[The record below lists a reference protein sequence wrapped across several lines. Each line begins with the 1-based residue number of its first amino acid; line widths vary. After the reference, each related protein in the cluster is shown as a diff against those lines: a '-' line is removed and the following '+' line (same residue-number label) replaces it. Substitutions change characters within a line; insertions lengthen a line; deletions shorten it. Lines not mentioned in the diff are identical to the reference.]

1 MQTMNSKI
9 RYYLLILMLFFVV
22 QKSSSQVDLHR
33 KISINV
39 EDLLVPQTLH
49 VIEQGYNF
57 FFAYNSRQIPAYDR
71 VTMNER
77 NIALK
82 KALDKILSN
91 RFAYTTIGNHVIL
104 RLKGINTETEDFIIL
119 GVVRNSDGIPLDS
132 AVVYAV
138 KENKAAI
145 TNNDGSFHL
154 RLKEPTQYIHISC
167 PDYIDTLLIAETL
180 NKEKIINLYRKVPST
195 TLSPSEIKE
204 LNVSSSQKQF
214 EKLAVVRNL
223 VPQSALYLNRLV
235 NTIRSIPVQVS
246 FLPGM
251 GSQQLTKGLNVN
263 RFSLNILAGYSK
275 GISGFEI
282 GGLANITESNV
293 KGGQVAG
300 LVNVVN
306 GQINGLQ
313 LAGIFNYTFSKIT
326 GAQISGIGNIS
337 NHDVDGLQLAG
348 ISNNNKGAINGVQL
362 SGVLNTNLRKIT
374 GLQLA
379 GIANI
384 QVDKISGCQISGI
397 YGIASDIKGVQLS
410 GIMSHTT
417 HDVSGVQ
424 ISSILNKARKL
435 NGVQFGI
442 VNIADSIENGVQV
455 GLFNIVKNGYR
466 AFEFTKDETYYCNF
480 MYKTGGKRLY
490 SILNAGIMKDKV
502 GVGYGFGYIQPIY
515 KRLSVN
521 LDALYSTLL
530 ATNNSNTYQ
539 GKIMNLRLGINYRIL
554 KHLTLTEG
562 LSFNIYDPDKENQS
576 SGSAGKISFVGN
588 SHNNISQAFQNNT
601 KTIWVGWFFGV
612 RF

>member
-1 MQTMNSKI
+1 MEMMTNKI
-9 RYYLLILMLFFVV
+9 RYFLLILMLALVA
-22 QKSSSQVDLHR
+22 QNSSSQVDLHR

-39 EDLLVPQTLH
+39 QNLFVPQTLH
-49 VIEQGYNF
+49 VIEQGYDF
-57 FFAYNSRQIPAYDR
+57 FFAYNPRQIPAYDR

-82 KALDKILSN
+82 KALDRILSN

-104 RLKGINTETEDFIIL
+104 RLKGINTESEDFIIL
-119 GVVRNSDGIPLDS
+119 GVVRNSDGLPLDS

-145 TNNDGSFHL
+145 TNNDGAFHL

-167 PDYIDTLLIAETL
+167 PDYIDTLLVAETL
-180 NKEKIINLYRKVPST
+180 NTEKIINLNRKVPST

-204 LNVSSSQKQF
+204 LKVSSSQKQF
-214 EKLAVVRNL
+214 EKLSLVRNL

-263 RFSLNILAGYSK
+263 HFSLNILAGYSK
-275 GISGFEI
+275 GLSGFEI

-337 NHDVDGLQLAG
+337 NHDVEGLQLAG
-348 ISNNNKGAINGVQL
+348 IFNNNKGTIDGVQL
-362 SGVLNTNLRKIT
+362 GGVLNTNLSKIT

-384 QVDKISGCQISGI
+384 QVNQITGCQISGI
-397 YGIASDIKGVQLS
+397 YGLASDVNGVQLS

-424 ISSILNKARKL
+424 VSSILNRARKL
-435 NGVQFGI
+435 NGLQFGL
-442 VNIADSIENGVQV
+442 VNIADTIESGVQV
-455 GLFNIVKNGYR
+455 GLFNFVKNGYR
-466 AFEFTKDETYYCNF
+466 ALEFTKDETYYCNF
-480 MYKTGGKRLY
+480 MYKTGGKKLY
-490 SILNAGIMKDKV
+490 SILDAGIGKDKV
-502 GVGYGFGYIQPIY
+502 GVGYGVGFIQPIY

-521 LDALYSTLL
+521 IDAIYSSLL
-530 ATNNSNTYQ
+530 ATNSSDTYQ
-539 GKIMNLRLGINYRIL
+539 GSMVNVRLGLNYRL
-554 KHLTLTEG
+554 EKHLTLVGG
-562 LSFNIYDPDKENQS
+562 LSFNYYDPDKENEK
-576 SGSAGKISFVGN
+576 SGSAGKISFTGN
-588 SHNNISQAFQNNT
+588 SSSMISQAFQNNN
-601 KTIWVGWFFGV
+601 KAMWFGWFFGV
-612 RF
+612 KF

>member
-1 MQTMNSKI
+1 MTNKI
-9 RYYLLILMLFFVV
+9 RYFLLILMLALVA
-22 QKSSSQVDLHR
+22 QNSSSQVDLHR

-39 EDLLVPQTLH
+39 QNLFVPQTLH
-49 VIEQGYNF
+49 VIEQGYDF
-57 FFAYNSRQIPAYDR
+57 FFAYNPRQIPAYDR

-91 RFAYTTIGNHVIL
+91 RFAYMTIGNHVIL
-104 RLKGINTETEDFIIL
+104 RLKGINTESEDFIIL
-119 GVVRNSDGIPLDS
+119 GVVRNSDGLPLDS

-145 TNNDGSFHL
+145 TNDDGAFHL

-167 PDYIDTLLIAETL
+167 PNYIDTLLIAETL
-180 NKEKIINLYRKVPST
+180 NTEKIINLYRKVPST
-195 TLSPSEIKE
+195 TLSPSEIQE

-214 EKLAVVRNL
+214 EKLSLVRNL

-235 NTIRSIPVQVS
+235 NTIRSIPIQVS

-263 RFSLNILAGYSK
+263 SFSLNILAGYSK

-282 GGLANITESNV
+282 GSLANIIGGDV

-300 LVNVVN
+300 IANIVN

-313 LAGIFNYTFSKIT
+313 LAGVFNYTFNHVS
-326 GAQISGIGNIS
+326 GVQISGVGNIS
-337 NHDVDGLQLAG
+337 NNNVEGLQLAG
-348 ISNNNKGAINGVQL
+348 VSNNNKGTINGAQI
-362 SGVLNTNLRKIT
+362 SGVLNTNLRKMT

-379 GIANI
+379 GVANI
-384 QVDKISGCQISGI
+384 QIDKIIGCQLSGV
-397 YGIASDIKGVQLS
+397 YGIASDVKGVQFS

-424 ISSILNKARKL
+424 ISSLLNKARKL
-435 NGVQFGI
+435 NGLQIGI

-490 SILNAGIMKDKV
+490 SILDAGIMKDNV
-502 GVGYGFGYIQPIY
+502 GVGYGMGYIQPIY
-515 KRLSVN
+515 KRLSIN
-521 LDALYSTLL
+521 MDAIYSALL
-530 ATNNSNTYQ
+530 ATNTSDTYQ
-539 GKIMNLRLGINYRIL
+539 GKIMDFRLGINYRIQ
-554 KHLTLTEG
+554 KYLTLTGG
-562 LSFNIYDPDKENQS
+562 LSFNQYDPDKENER
-576 SGSAGKISFVGN
+576 SGSAGKISFTGN
-588 SHNNISQAFQNNT
+588 SSNTISQAFQNN
-601 KTIWVGWFFGV
+601 KKAMWFGWFFGV

>member
-1 MQTMNSKI
+1 MTNKI
-9 RYYLLILMLFFVV
+9 RYFLLILMLALVA
-22 QKSSSQVDLHR
+22 QNSSSQVDLHR

-39 EDLLVPQTLH
+39 QNLFVPQTLH
-49 VIEQGYNF
+49 VIEQGYDF
-57 FFAYNSRQIPAYDR
+57 FFAYNPRQIPAYDR

-91 RFAYTTIGNHVIL
+91 RFAYMTIGNHVIL
-104 RLKGINTETEDFIIL
+104 RLKGINTESEDFIIL
-119 GVVRNSDGIPLDS
+119 GVVRNSDGLPLDS

-145 TNNDGSFHL
+145 TNDDGAFHL

-167 PDYIDTLLIAETL
+167 PNYIDTLLIAETL
-180 NKEKIINLYRKVPST
+180 NTEKIINLYRKVPST
-195 TLSPSEIKE
+195 TLSPSEIQE

-214 EKLAVVRNL
+214 EKLSLVRNL

-235 NTIRSIPVQVS
+235 NTIRSIPIQVS

-263 RFSLNILAGYSK
+263 SFSLNILAGYSK

-282 GGLANITESNV
+282 GSLANIIGGDV

-300 LVNVVN
+300 IANIVN

-313 LAGIFNYTFSKIT
+313 LAGVFNYTFNHVS
-326 GAQISGIGNIS
+326 GVQISGVGNIS
-337 NHDVDGLQLAG
+337 NNNVEGLQLAG
-348 ISNNNKGAINGVQL
+348 VSNNNKGTINGAQI
-362 SGVLNTNLRKIT
+362 SGVLNTNLRKMT

-379 GIANI
+379 GVANI
-384 QVDKISGCQISGI
+384 QIDKIIGCQLSGV
-397 YGIASDIKGVQLS
+397 YGIASDVKGVQFS

-424 ISSILNKARKL
+424 ISSLLNKARKL
-435 NGVQFGI
+435 NGLQIGI

-490 SILNAGIMKDKV
+490 SILDAGIMKDNV
-502 GVGYGFGYIQPIY
+502 GVGYGMGYIQPIY
-515 KRLSVN
+515 KRLSIN
-521 LDALYSTLL
+521 MDAIYSALL
-530 ATNNSNTYQ
+530 ATNTSDTYQ
-539 GKIMNLRLGINYRIL
+539 GKIMNFRLGINYRIQ
-554 KHLTLTEG
+554 KHLTLTGG
-562 LSFNIYDPDKENQS
+562 LSFNQYDPDKENER
-576 SGSAGKISFVGN
+576 SGSAGKISFTGN
-588 SHNNISQAFQNNT
+588 SSNTISQAFQNN
-601 KTIWVGWFFGV
+601 KKAMWLGWFFGV

>member
-1 MQTMNSKI
+1 METMKNKI
-9 RYYLLILMLFFVV
+9 RYFLLILILALVA
-22 QKSSSQVDLHR
+22 QNSSSQVDLHR

-39 EDLLVPQTLH
+39 QNLFVPQTLH
-49 VIEQGYNF
+49 VIEQGYDF
-57 FFAYNSRQIPAYDR
+57 FFAYNPRQIPAYDR

-82 KALDKILSN
+82 KALDRILSN

-104 RLKGINTETEDFIIL
+104 RLKGINTESEDFIIL
-119 GVVRNSDGIPLDS
+119 GVVRNSDGLPLDS

-145 TNNDGSFHL
+145 TNNDGAFHL

-167 PDYIDTLLIAETL
+167 PDYIDTLLVAETL
-180 NKEKIINLYRKVPST
+180 NTEKIINLNRKVPST
-195 TLSPSEIKE
+195 TLSPSDIKE
-204 LNVSSSQKQF
+204 LKVSSSQKQF
-214 EKLAVVRNL
+214 EKLSLVRNL

-263 RFSLNILAGYSK
+263 HFSLNILAGYSK
-275 GISGFEI
+275 GLSGFEI

-337 NHDVDGLQLAG
+337 NHDVEGLQLAG
-348 ISNNNKGAINGVQL
+348 IFNNNKGTIDGVQL
-362 SGVLNTNLRKIT
+362 GGVLNTNLGKIT

-384 QVDKISGCQISGI
+384 QVNQITGCQISGI
-397 YGIASDIKGVQLS
+397 YGLASDVNGVQLS

-424 ISSILNKARKL
+424 VSSILNRARKL
-435 NGVQFGI
+435 NGLQFGL
-442 VNIADSIENGVQV
+442 VNIADTIESGVQV
-455 GLFNIVKNGYR
+455 GLFNFVKNGYR
-466 AFEFTKDETYYCNF
+466 ALEFTKDETYYCNF
-480 MYKTGGKRLY
+480 MYKTGGKKLY
-490 SILNAGIMKDKV
+490 SILDAGIGKDKV
-502 GVGYGFGYIQPIY
+502 GLGYGVGFIQPIY

-521 LDALYSTLL
+521 IDAIYSSLL
-530 ATNNSNTYQ
+530 ATNSSDTYQ
-539 GKIMNLRLGINYRIL
+539 GSLVNVRLGLNYRL
-554 KHLTLTEG
+554 EKHLTLVGG
-562 LSFNIYDPDKENQS
+562 LSFNHYDPDKENEK
-576 SGSAGKISFVGN
+576 SGSAGKISFTGN
-588 SHNNISQAFQNNT
+588 SSSMISQAFQNNN
-601 KTIWVGWFFGV
+601 KAMWFGWFFGV
-612 RF
+612 KF

>member
-1 MQTMNSKI
+1 MEMMTNKI
-9 RYYLLILMLFFVV
+9 RYFLLILMLALVA
-22 QKSSSQVDLHR
+22 QNSSSQVDLHR

-39 EDLLVPQTLH
+39 QNLFVPQTLH
-49 VIEQGYNF
+49 VIEQGYDF
-57 FFAYNSRQIPAYDR
+57 FFAYNPRQIPAYDR

-104 RLKGINTETEDFIIL
+104 RLKGINTESEDFIIL
-119 GVVRNSDGIPLDS
+119 GVVRNSDGLPLDS

-145 TNNDGSFHL
+145 TNDDGAFHL

-167 PDYIDTLLIAETL
+167 PNYIDTLLIAETL
-180 NKEKIINLYRKVPST
+180 NTEKIINLYRKVPST
-195 TLSPSEIKE
+195 TLSPSEIQE

-214 EKLAVVRNL
+214 EKLSLVRNL

-235 NTIRSIPVQVS
+235 NTIRSIPIQVS

-263 RFSLNILAGYSK
+263 SFSLNILAGYSK

-282 GGLANITESNV
+282 GSLANIIGGDV

-300 LVNVVN
+300 IANIVN

-313 LAGIFNYTFSKIT
+313 LAGVFNYTFNHVS
-326 GAQISGIGNIS
+326 GVQISGVGNIS
-337 NHDVDGLQLAG
+337 NNNVEGLQLAG
-348 ISNNNKGAINGVQL
+348 VSNNNKGTINGAQI
-362 SGVLNTNLRKIT
+362 SGVLNTNLRKMT

-379 GIANI
+379 GVANI
-384 QVDKISGCQISGI
+384 QIDKIIGCQLSGV
-397 YGIASDIKGVQLS
+397 YGIASDVKGVQFS

-424 ISSILNKARKL
+424 ISSLLNKARKL
-435 NGVQFGI
+435 NGLQIGI

-490 SILNAGIMKDKV
+490 SILDAGIMKDNV
-502 GVGYGFGYIQPIY
+502 GVGYGMGYIQPIY
-515 KRLSVN
+515 KRLSIN
-521 LDALYSTLL
+521 MDAIYSALL
-530 ATNNSNTYQ
+530 ATNTSDTYQ
-539 GKIMNLRLGINYRIL
+539 GKIMDFRLGINYRIQ
-554 KHLTLTEG
+554 KHLTLTGG
-562 LSFNIYDPDKENQS
+562 LSFNQYDPDKENER
-576 SGSAGKISFVGN
+576 SGSAGKISFTGN
-588 SHNNISQAFQNNT
+588 SSNTISQAFQNN
-601 KTIWVGWFFGV
+601 KKAMWLGWFFGV

>member
-1 MQTMNSKI
+1 MTNKI
-9 RYYLLILMLFFVV
+9 RYFLLILMLALVA
-22 QKSSSQVDLHR
+22 QNSSSQVDLHR

-39 EDLLVPQTLH
+39 QNLFVPQTLH
-49 VIEQGYNF
+49 VIEQGYDF
-57 FFAYNSRQIPAYDR
+57 FFAYNPRQIPAYDR

-91 RFAYTTIGNHVIL
+91 RFAYMTIGNHVIL
-104 RLKGINTETEDFIIL
+104 RLKGINTESEDFIIL
-119 GVVRNSDGIPLDS
+119 GVVRNSDGLPLDS

-145 TNNDGSFHL
+145 TNDDGAFHL

-167 PDYIDTLLIAETL
+167 PNYIDTLLIAETL
-180 NKEKIINLYRKVPST
+180 NTEKIINLYRKVPST
-195 TLSPSEIKE
+195 TLSPSEIQE

-214 EKLAVVRNL
+214 EKLSLVRNL

-235 NTIRSIPVQVS
+235 NTIRSIPIQVS

-263 RFSLNILAGYSK
+263 SFSLNILAGYSK

-282 GGLANITESNV
+282 GSLANIIGGNL

-300 LVNVVN
+300 IANIVN

-313 LAGIFNYTFSKIT
+313 LAGVFNYTFNHVS
-326 GAQISGIGNIS
+326 GVQISGVGNIS
-337 NHDVDGLQLAG
+337 NNNVEGLQLAG
-348 ISNNNKGAINGVQL
+348 VSNNNKGTINGAQI
-362 SGVLNTNLRKIT
+362 SGVLNTNLRKMT

-379 GIANI
+379 GVANI
-384 QVDKISGCQISGI
+384 QIDKIIGCQLSGV
-397 YGIASDIKGVQLS
+397 YGIASDVKGVQFS

-424 ISSILNKARKL
+424 ISSLLNKARKL
-435 NGVQFGI
+435 NGLQIGI

-490 SILNAGIMKDKV
+490 SILDAGIMKDNV
-502 GVGYGFGYIQPIY
+502 GVGYGMGYIQPIY
-515 KRLSVN
+515 KRLSIN
-521 LDALYSTLL
+521 MDAIYSALL
-530 ATNNSNTYQ
+530 ATNTSDTYQ
-539 GKIMNLRLGINYRIL
+539 GKIMDFRLGINYRIQ
-554 KHLTLTEG
+554 KHLTLTGG
-562 LSFNIYDPDKENQS
+562 LSFNQYDPDKENER
-576 SGSAGKISFVGN
+576 SGSAGKISFTGN
-588 SHNNISQAFQNNT
+588 SSNTISQAFQNN
-601 KTIWVGWFFGV
+601 KKAMWLGWFFGV

>member
-1 MQTMNSKI
+1 
-9 RYYLLILMLFFVV
+9 MLALVA
-22 QKSSSQVDLHR
+22 QNSSSQVDLHR

-39 EDLLVPQTLH
+39 QNLFVPQTLH
-49 VIEQGYNF
+49 VIEQGYDF
-57 FFAYNSRQIPAYDR
+57 FFAYNPRQIPAYDR

-91 RFAYTTIGNHVIL
+91 RFAYMTIGNHVIL
-104 RLKGINTETEDFIIL
+104 RLKGINTESEDFIIL
-119 GVVRNSDGIPLDS
+119 GVVRNSDGLPLDS

-145 TNNDGSFHL
+145 TNDDGAFHL

-167 PDYIDTLLIAETL
+167 PNYIDTLLIAETL
-180 NKEKIINLYRKVPST
+180 NTEKIINLYRKVPST
-195 TLSPSEIKE
+195 TLSPSEIQE

-214 EKLAVVRNL
+214 EKLSLVRNL

-235 NTIRSIPVQVS
+235 NTIRSIPIQVS

-263 RFSLNILAGYSK
+263 SFSLNILAGYSK

-282 GGLANITESNV
+282 GSLANIIGGDV

-300 LVNVVN
+300 IANIVN

-313 LAGIFNYTFSKIT
+313 LAGVFNYTFNHVS
-326 GAQISGIGNIS
+326 GVQISGVGNIS
-337 NHDVDGLQLAG
+337 NNNVEGLQLAG
-348 ISNNNKGAINGVQL
+348 VSNNNKGTINGAQI
-362 SGVLNTNLRKIT
+362 SGVLNTNLRKMT

-379 GIANI
+379 GVANI
-384 QVDKISGCQISGI
+384 QIDKIIGCQLSGV
-397 YGIASDIKGVQLS
+397 YGIASDVKGVQFS

-424 ISSILNKARKL
+424 ISSLLNKARKL
-435 NGVQFGI
+435 NGLQIGI

-490 SILNAGIMKDKV
+490 SILDAGIMKDNV
-502 GVGYGFGYIQPIY
+502 GVGYGMGYIQPIY
-515 KRLSVN
+515 KRLSIN
-521 LDALYSTLL
+521 MDAIYSALL
-530 ATNNSNTYQ
+530 ATNTSDTYQ
-539 GKIMNLRLGINYRIL
+539 GKIMDFRLGINYRIQ
-554 KHLTLTEG
+554 KHLTLTGG
-562 LSFNIYDPDKENQS
+562 LSFNQYDPDKENER
-576 SGSAGKISFVGN
+576 SGSAGKISFTGN
-588 SHNNISQAFQNNT
+588 SSNTISQAFQNN
-601 KTIWVGWFFGV
+601 KKAMWLGWFFGV

>member
-1 MQTMNSKI
+1 MTNKI
-9 RYYLLILMLFFVV
+9 RYFLLILMLALVA
-22 QKSSSQVDLHR
+22 QNSSSQVDLHR

-39 EDLLVPQTLH
+39 QNLFVPQTLH
-49 VIEQGYNF
+49 VIEQGYDF
-57 FFAYNSRQIPAYDR
+57 FFAYNPRQIPAYDR

-91 RFAYTTIGNHVIL
+91 RFAYMTIGNHVIL
-104 RLKGINTETEDFIIL
+104 RLKGINTESEDFIIL
-119 GVVRNSDGIPLDS
+119 GVVRNSDGLPLDS

-145 TNNDGSFHL
+145 TNDDGAFHL

-167 PDYIDTLLIAETL
+167 PNYIDTLLIAETL
-180 NKEKIINLYRKVPST
+180 NTEKIINLYRKVPST
-195 TLSPSEIKE
+195 TLSPSEIQE

-214 EKLAVVRNL
+214 EKLSLVRNL

-235 NTIRSIPVQVS
+235 NTIRSIPIQVS

-263 RFSLNILAGYSK
+263 SFSLNILAGYSK

-282 GGLANITESNV
+282 GSLANIIGGDV

-300 LVNVVN
+300 IANIVN

-313 LAGIFNYTFSKIT
+313 LAGVFNYTFNHVS
-326 GAQISGIGNIS
+326 GVQISGVGNIS
-337 NHDVDGLQLAG
+337 NNNVEGLQLAG
-348 ISNNNKGAINGVQL
+348 VSNNNKGTINGAQI
-362 SGVLNTNLRKIT
+362 SGVLNTNLRKMT

-379 GIANI
+379 GVANI
-384 QVDKISGCQISGI
+384 QIDKIIGCQLSGV
-397 YGIASDIKGVQLS
+397 YGIASDVKGVQFS

-424 ISSILNKARKL
+424 ISSLLNKARKL
-435 NGVQFGI
+435 NGLQIGI

-490 SILNAGIMKDKV
+490 SILDAGIMKDNV
-502 GVGYGFGYIQPIY
+502 GVGYGMGYIQPIY
-515 KRLSVN
+515 KRLSIN
-521 LDALYSTLL
+521 MDAIYSALL
-530 ATNNSNTYQ
+530 ATNTSDTYQ
-539 GKIMNLRLGINYRIL
+539 GKIMDFRLGINYRIQ
-554 KHLTLTEG
+554 KHLTLTGG
-562 LSFNIYDPDKENQS
+562 LSFNQYDPDKENER
-576 SGSAGKISFVGN
+576 SGSAGKISFTGN
-588 SHNNISQAFQNNT
+588 SSNTISQAFQNN
-601 KTIWVGWFFGV
+601 KKAMWLGWFFGV

>member
-1 MQTMNSKI
+1 METMKNKI
-9 RYYLLILMLFFVV
+9 RYFLLILMLAFVA
-22 QKSSSQVDLHR
+22 QQSSSQVDLHR

-39 EDLLVPQTLH
+39 QNLFVPQTLH
-49 VIEQGYNF
+49 VIEQGYDF
-57 FFAYNSRQIPAYDR
+57 FFAYNPRQIPAYDR

-82 KALDKILSN
+82 KALDRILSN

-104 RLKGINTETEDFIIL
+104 RLKGINTESEDFIIL
-119 GVVRNSDGIPLDS
+119 GVVRNSDGLPLDS

-145 TNNDGSFHL
+145 TNNDGAFHL

-313 LAGIFNYTFSKIT
+313 LAGISNYTFSKIT

-337 NHDVDGLQLAG
+337 NHDIDGLQLAG

-384 QVDKISGCQISGI
+384 QVDKITGCQISGI

-442 VNIADSIENGVQV
+442 VNIADSIEKGVQV

-490 SILNAGIMKDKV
+490 SILNAGIMEDKV
-502 GVGYGFGYIQPIY
+502 GVGYGIGYIQPIY

-588 SHNNISQAFQNNT
+588 SHDNISQAFQNNT

>member
-1 MQTMNSKI
+1 
-9 RYYLLILMLFFVV
+9 MLAFVA
-22 QKSSSQVDLHR
+22 QQSSSQVDLHR

-39 EDLLVPQTLH
+39 QNLFVPQTLH
-49 VIEQGYNF
+49 VIEQGYDF
-57 FFAYNSRQIPAYDR
+57 FFAYNPRQIPAYDR

-77 NIALK
+77 SIALK

-104 RLKGINTETEDFIIL
+104 RLKGINTESDDFIIL
-119 GVVRNSDGIPLDS
+119 GVVRNSDGLPLDS

-145 TNNDGSFHL
+145 TNNDGAFHL
-154 RLKEPTQYIHISC
+154 RLKESTQYIHISC
-167 PDYIDTLLIAETL
+167 PDYIDTLVIAETL
-180 NKEKIINLYRKVPST
+180 NTEKIINLYRKVPST
-195 TLSPSEIKE
+195 TLSPSEIQE

-263 RFSLNILAGYSK
+263 HFSLNILAGYSK
-275 GISGFEI
+275 GISGFEM

-337 NHDVDGLQLAG
+337 NHDVEGLQLAG
-348 ISNNNKGAINGVQL
+348 ISNNNKGAVNGVQL
-362 SGVLNTNLRKIT
+362 GGVLNTNLRKIT

-384 QVDKISGCQISGI
+384 QVDKITGCQISGI
-397 YGIASDIKGVQLS
+397 YGLASDVNGVQLS

-424 ISSILNKARKL
+424 LSSIINKARKL
-435 NGVQFGI
+435 NGLQFGL
-442 VNIADSIENGVQV
+442 VNIADTIERGVQV
-455 GLFNIVKNGYR
+455 GLFNFVKNGYR
-466 AFEFTKDETYYCNF
+466 ALEFTKDETYYCNL
-480 MYKTGGKRLY
+480 MYKTGGKKLY
-490 SILNAGIMKDKV
+490 SILDAGIGKDKV
-502 GVGYGFGYIQPIY
+502 GVGYGVGFIQPIY

-521 LDALYSTLL
+521 IDAIYSALL
-530 ATNNSNTYQ
+530 ATNSSDTYQ
-539 GKIMNLRLGINYRIL
+539 GNIMNFRLGLNYRL
-554 KHLTLTEG
+554 EKHLTLVGG
-562 LSFNIYDPDKENQS
+562 LSFNHYDPDKENDR
-576 SGSAGKISFVGN
+576 SGSAGKISFSGN
-588 SHNNISQAFQNNT
+588 SSSMISQAFQNN
-601 KTIWVGWFFGV
+601 KKAMWFGWFFGV
-612 RF
+612 KF

>member
-1 MQTMNSKI
+1 METMKNKI
-9 RYYLLILMLFFVV
+9 RYFLLILMLAFVA
-22 QKSSSQVDLHR
+22 QPSSSQVDLHR

-39 EDLLVPQTLH
+39 QNLFVPQTLH
-49 VIEQGYNF
+49 VIEQGYDF
-57 FFAYNSRQIPAYDR
+57 FFAYNPRQIPAYDR

-104 RLKGINTETEDFIIL
+104 RLKGINTESEDFIIL
-119 GVVRNSDGIPLDS
+119 GVVRNSDGLPLDS

-145 TNNDGSFHL
+145 TNNDGAFHL

-384 QVDKISGCQISGI
+384 QVDKITGCQLSGI

-442 VNIADSIENGVQV
+442 VNIADTIENGVQL

-490 SILNAGIMKDKV
+490 SILNAGIMEDKV
-502 GVGYGFGYIQPIY
+502 GVGYGIGYIQPIY

-588 SHNNISQAFQNNT
+588 SHDNISQAFQNNT